1 MRLNPGTTL
10 GPYEIVA
17 PLGAGGMGEV
27 YRAKDTRLGRDV
39 AIKVLPEHL
48 TSNPEVRARFEREA
62 RTVSSLNHPHICTLH
77 DVGRE
82 GENEYLVMELVE
94 GETLA
99 QRLTRG
105 PLPLPELL
113 RIGVQ
118 IADALDRAH
127 RAGIVHRDFKP
138 GNVML
143 AKMGAKLMD
152 FGLAR
157 VTGLGGTAA
166 GSGITMAHLTQSPT
180 MASPLTAE
188 GTLVGTFLYM
198 SPEQLEGREPDVRS
212 DLWALGCVLFEMATG
227 KRAFEGKSQAS
238 LIGAVM
244 HTTPAPASSITPS
257 LPPAL
262 ESLIGACLTK
272 DPEERIQTAHD
283 VKLQLTWI
291 SQPASQMGAPAV
303 GVAPAK
309 RSARREPLAWG
320 VAVLAIAAAAFFAW
334 RSFGA
339 KGGIGT
345 QQLRFNVP
353 IPNGVLAQ
361 SMPRVS
367 PDGSRI
373 AFTASDSLGRTVI
386 WLRPLNSLAA
396 NPIPSTEGA
405 RPPFWSPDGRYLAFV
420 AGGKLK
426 RIPVA
431 GGPAEVI
438 CDAPTGSD
446 GSWSKDD
453 VILFDGS
460 DADPIYRVNA
470 SGGAR
475 AVAVPG
481 DSVNQVGWPEFLP
494 DGKHFLYMHISATG
508 SKLMVG
514 SLGGAKPKELPLAG
528 SRTEYTREGY
538 VLFARDR
545 ALFAQRF
552 DARALKVVG
561 EAFPIAEDLPTS
573 ASGVANFS
581 VSDNGVLV
589 YRATG
594 TLMSRLVWIDRS
606 GRQLGEVGSPANYRA
621 PALSPDGNRVA
632 VRAVD
637 PGDDNLDIWVIDM
650 ARHTTSRFTYDAG
663 DDGNPVWSPDG
674 SKILWTS
681 FRANQQGIYV
691 KASNGVGADERLALA
706 PGDGAITQWSPHGLL
721 GHFSTPGTPY
731 DVFKFTLD
739 GGANA
744 LTPFLNSKFV
754 EQRAYGSPDGR
765 WVAYESDESG
775 RPEIYVVPFQGTDGK
790 WQISPRGGTDPQ
802 WSADGRELFFLAADG
817 SFTSVPIVPGAGF
830 DFGLPQPLYRV
841 QVEQSRRRNVYC
853 PAKDGQRFLWML
865 PLSDSGTPMTVMVNW
880 RAGLGRK

>member
-1 MRLNPGTTL
+1 MRLTPGTTL

-27 YRAKDTRLGRDV
+27 YRAKDTRLGREV

-48 TSNPEVRARFEREA
+48 TANPEVRARFEREA

-99 QRLTRG
+99 MRLARG

-143 AKMGAKLMD
+143 SKLGAKLMD

-157 VTGLGGTAA
+157 VTGMGGTAA

-212 DLWALGCVLFEMATG
+212 DLWALGCVLYEMATG

-244 HTTPAPASSITPS
+244 HTTPPAASTITPG

-272 DPEERIQTAHD
+272 DPDERIQTAHD
-283 VKLQLTWI
+283 VKLQLTWM
-291 SQPASQMGAPAV
+291 SQPLSQTGAPMAAAV
-303 GVAPAK
+303 PAK
-309 RSARREPLAWG
+309 RVARREP
-320 VAVLAIAAAAFFAW
+320 FAW
-334 RSFGA
+334 ALAALALLAAGFFGWRFMGA
-339 KGGIGT
+339 KGGIGD
-345 QQLRFNVP
+345 QQMRFIVP
-353 IPNGVLAQ
+353 IPEGVTAQ
-361 SMPRVS
+361 SMPRIS
-367 PDGSRI
+367 PDGSCI
-373 AFTASDSLGRTVI
+373 AFTATDSTGRTVI
-386 WLRPLNSLAA
+386 WLRQLNSLVA
-396 NPIPSTEGA
+396 NALPSTDGA

-420 AGGKLK
+420 ANGKLK
-426 RIPVA
+426 RVPVA

-446 GSWSKDD
+446 GTWSKDG
-453 VILFDGS
+453 VILFDGA

-470 SGGAR
+470 TGGTPT
-475 AVAVPG
+475 VAVPG
-481 DSVNQVGWPEFLP
+481 DSLNQVGWPEFLP
-494 DGKHFLYMHISATG
+494 DGKHFLYMFIGSTSA
-508 SKLMVG
+508 KLMVG
-514 SLGGAKPKELPLAG
+514 TLGSPKGKELPLAG

-538 VLFARDR
+538 ILFARDR
-545 ALFAQRF
+545 ALFAQKF

-561 EAFPIAEDLPTS
+561 EAFPVAEDLPTG

-594 TLMSRLVWIDRS
+594 SLLSRLTWIDRA
-606 GRQLGEVGSPANYRA
+606 GRQLGDVGSTANMRA
-621 PALSPDGNRVA
+621 PALSPDGSKVA

-637 PGDDNLDIWVIDM
+637 PGDNNLDIWVIDM

-681 FRANQQGIYV
+681 FRSNQQGLYV
-691 KASNGVGADERLALA
+691 KPSNGVGADEKLLNA
-706 PGDGAITQWSPHGLL
+706 PGDGAITQWSPYGLL
-721 GHFSTPGTPY
+721 GHFALPNGAY
-731 DVFKFTLD
+731 DVFKMNMD
-739 GGANA
+739 GQAPQ
-744 LTPFLNSKFV
+744 LTPFLDSKFV
-754 EQRAYGSPDGR
+754 EQRAYASPDGR

-775 RPEIYVVPFQGTDGK
+775 RPEVYVVPFTGTDGK
-790 WQISPRGGTDPQ
+790 WQISPRGGSDPQ
-802 WSADGRELFFLAADG
+802 WSADGRELYFIAADG
-817 SFTSVPIVPGAGF
+817 SFTVVPIVPGAAF

-853 PAKDGQRFLWML
+853 PAKDGQRFLWIL
-865 PLSDSGTPMTVMVNW
+865 PLNDSSTPMTVMVNW
-880 RAGLGRK
+880 RSGLGRK